1 MALIWQDEAKAGKRM
16 TANIRNK
23 TESGATETQVAAIE
37 VMDPAGEILERP
49 EELIVSPGRF
59 INRELSWLEFNRRVL
74 EEASNRNHPLLEQL
88 RFLSISANNL
98 DEFFMVRV
106 AGLRGQMRSGLTA
119 LSQDGLTPAEQLSK
133 INERVTLLTNEQL
146 RRWRDLRS
154 EIEAVG
160 IVIVE
165 PGDLSKP
172 DREWLE
178 EHFLTRVFPVLTP
191 LAVDPAHPFP
201 FIPNLGFTLALE
213 LVRPGDRK
221 TLQALVRLPVKIER
235 FVHLPSAGGT
245 RERFMLLETL
255 IAMNAQR
262 LFPGYLLRGQG
273 LFRVIRD
280 SDLEVEEEAED
291 LVLFFET
298 ALKRRRRGS
307 VIRLEVAV
315 DMPETL
321 RALVAD
327 ELEVDPSETF
337 QIDGMLALNDLSEL
351 VALDRPDLKFKPY
364 NPRFPERVRDNGGDC
379 FLAIKQKD
387 LAVHHPYESFDVVV
401 QFLQQAARDPN
412 VIAIKQ
418 TLYRT
423 SNNSPIVRAL
433 VEAAEAG
440 KSVTALVELKA
451 RFDEEANIRW
461 ARDLERAGAQ
471 VVFGFIELKTHG
483 KLSMVVRREGA
494 GLATYCHIGTG
505 NYHPVT
511 ARIYTDISV
520 FTADPAIGRDVS
532 RIFNYI
538 TGYAEPAGL
547 ERMSVSPISLKK
559 KLLEHI
565 EQEIEFVKAGKPGAI
580 WAKCNALVD
589 PEIIDAFYMASRA
602 GVSIDCVVRGIC
614 CLRPGVPGLSEN
626 IRVKSIVGRFLEHAR
641 VYAFGGGHTLPHPRA
656 HVYISSADLMPRNLD
671 RRVEVLMPILNPTV
685 HQQLLDQIM
694 LANLIDNEQSY
705 RVLPDGSS
713 QRITP
718 PEGEERFNAHKYF
731 MTHPSLSGRGKSL
744 KDWRPRSLLKRK
756 QDA

>member
-1 MALIWQDEAKAGKRM
+1 MTRHAFETMEAERPANAIAL
-16 TANIRNK
+16 
-23 TESGATETQVAAIE
+23 
-37 VMDPAGEILERP
+37 MDSPGDILGRP
-49 EELIVSPGRF
+49 EELAVSPQRF

-74 EEASNRNHPLLEQL
+74 LEASNRSHPLLEQL

-106 AGLRGQMRSGLTA
+106 AGLRGQVRSDFTG
-119 LSQDGLTPAEQLSK
+119 LSQDGLSPAEQLTR
-133 INERVTLLTNEQL
+133 INERAALLTQEQM
-146 RRWRDLRS
+146 RRWRELRR
-154 EIEAVG
+154 EIEEVG

-165 PGDLSKP
+165 PGDLSKA
-172 DREWLE
+172 DRDWLE
-178 EHFLTRVFPVLTP
+178 DHFLTRVFPVLTP

-221 TLQALVRLPVKIER
+221 TLQALVRMPPKIER
-235 FVHLPSAGGT
+235 FVRLPGGGGGGGHG

-255 IAMNAQR
+255 IALNAQR

-280 SDLEVEEEAED
+280 SDIEVEEEAED
-291 LVLFFET
+291 LVRLYET

-307 VIRLEVAV
+307 VIRLEVGA
-315 DMPETL
+315 DMPTTL
-321 RALVAD
+321 RELVAELDVDDD
-327 ELEVDPSETF
+327 EIFEL
-337 QIDGMLALNDLSEL
+337 DGMLALNDLSEL

-364 NPRFPERVRDNGGDC
+364 APRFPERVRENGGDC
-379 FLAIKQKD
+379 FVAIKQKD
-387 LAVHHPYESFDVVV
+387 LCVHHPYESFDVVV
-401 QFLQQAARDPN
+401 NFLQQAARDPN
-412 VIAIKQ
+412 VLAIKQ

-461 ARDLERAGAQ
+461 ARDLERACAQ
-471 VVFGFIELKTHG
+471 VVFGFLELKTHA
-483 KLSMVVRREGA
+483 KLSMVVRREGSNLVA
-494 GLATYCHIGTG
+494 YCHVGTG

-520 FTADPAIGRDVS
+520 FTADAAIGRDVS
-532 RIFNYI
+532 RIFNFI

-547 ERMSVSPISLKK
+547 ERMAVSPISLKK
-559 KLLEHI
+559 KLLDHI
-565 EQEIEFVKAGKPGAI
+565 EQEIEFVKAGKPGSI

-589 PEIIDAFYMASRA
+589 PEIIDALYAASCA
-602 GVSIDCVVRGIC
+602 GVSIDMVVRGIC

-641 VYAFGGGHTLPHPRA
+641 VYAFGMGHALPHPRA
-656 HVYISSADLMPRNLD
+656 AIYISSADLMPRNLD
-671 RRVEVLMPILNPTV
+671 RRVEVLFPIANQTV
-685 HQQLLDQIM
+685 HQQILDQIM
-694 LANLIDNEQSY
+694 MANLIDNEQSY
-705 RVLPDGSS
+705 RLLPDGSS
-713 QRITP
+713 ARITP
-718 PEGEERFNAHKYF
+718 PEGEERFNAHKFF
-731 MTHPSLSGRGKSL
+731 MTNPSLSGRGKSL
-744 KDWRPRSLLKRK
+744 KEWRPRLIKRR
-756 QDA
+756 AEG